1 MWKACLI
8 FLFICN
14 SANAQKAGG
23 LSVIAYYAGSNPTQ
37 IDSFPVEKLTH
48 IIFSF
53 CHLKG
58 NELHVDKAADTL
70 IIRRLVALKQ
80 RNPNLKVMF
89 SLGGWGGCAT
99 CSPVFAVKDNRK
111 AFAKSVKE
119 LCKYFG
125 ADGIDLDWEY
135 PAIAGYP
142 DHPYSPQDKQNFTQL
157 VIKLRKKLGRS
168 REISFAA
175 GGFNQYIN
183 ESVEWKPVMKRVD
196 RVNLMTYDL
205 VNGFSGS
212 TGHHTPLYSTKEQI
226 ESIDNAVQRLE
237 QMGVPSQKIA
247 IGAAFYGRV
256 WEAVLDSNSG
266 LYQTGHFRKS
276 VSFKNFGTE
285 LSADSGFIYHWD
297 DKAMAPYLYN
307 PVQHLFVTHDDKRSI
322 ALKTQYA
329 VDKRLGGIM
338 FWQLGEDLFTEGL
351 LDAIDRAK
359 QEALKK
365 KLN

>member
-1 MWKACLI
+1 MWKSLLA
-8 FLFICN
+8 FLFCLC
-14 SANAQKAGG
+14 AGAARAQQG
-23 LSVIAYYAGSNPTQ
+23 LSVIAYYAGSNPAQ
-37 IDSFPVEKLTH
+37 VDSFPVEKLTH

-58 NELHVDKAADTL
+58 NELHVDRAVDTL
-70 IIRRLVALKQ
+70 IIRKLVSLKE

-99 CSPVFAVKDNRK
+99 CSPVFADKDNRK
-111 AFAKSVKE
+111 TFAKSVRD
-119 LCKYFG
+119 LCEYFG

-135 PAIAGYP
+135 PTISGFP
-142 DHPYSPQDKQNFTQL
+142 DHPYSPNDKQNFTAL
-157 VIKLRKKLGRS
+157 VIKLRKKLGRR

-175 GGFNQYIN
+175 GGFNQYID
-183 ESVEWKPVMKRVD
+183 EAVEWKPVMKRVD

-212 TGHHTPLYSTKEQI
+212 TGHHTPLYSTGKQI

-237 QMGVPSQKIA
+237 AKGVPSAKIA

-256 WEAVLDSNSG
+256 WEAVLDSNGG
-266 LYQTGHFRKS
+266 LYQQGHFRKS

-285 LSADSGFIYHWD
+285 LSADSGFVYHWD
-297 DKAMAPYLYN
+297 EKAQAPYLYN
-307 PVQHLFVTHDDKRSI
+307 PTQHLFVTHDDKRSI

-329 VDKRLGGIM
+329 IDRRLGGIM

-351 LDAIDRAK
+351 LDAIDQARIAG
-359 QEALKK
+359 LKNK
-365 KLN
+365 

>member
-1 MWKACLI
+1 MWKLCLV
-8 FLFICN
+8 FLFLGLT
-14 SANAQKAGG
+14 ATAQDKKN
-23 LSVIAYYAGSNPTQ
+23 LSVIAYYAGGNPAQ

-53 CHLKG
+53 CHLQG
-58 NELHVDKAADTL
+58 NQLHVDKATDTL
-70 IIRRLVALKQ
+70 MIQRLVALKQ
-80 RNPNLKVMF
+80 RNPHLKVMF

-99 CSPVFAVKDNRK
+99 CSPVFADKDNRK
-111 AFAKSVKE
+111 EFAKSVKE

-135 PAIAGYP
+135 PTIAGFP
-142 DHPYSPQDKQNFTQL
+142 GHPYSPGDREAFTQL

-183 ESVEWKPVMKRVD
+183 EAVEWKPVMKRVD

-205 VNGFSGS
+205 VNGFSGN
-212 TGHHTPLYSTKEQI
+212 TGHHTPLYSTKEQV
-226 ESIDNAVQRLE
+226 ESIDNAVQKLA
-237 QMGVPSQKIA
+237 QMGVPTRKIA

-266 LYQTGHFRKS
+266 LYQQGHFRKS

-285 LSADSGFIYHWD
+285 FSTDSGYVYHWD
-297 DKAMAPYLYN
+297 EKAQAPYYYN

-322 ALKTQYA
+322 ALKTRYA
-329 VDKRLGGIM
+329 LDRHLGGIM

-351 LDAIDRAK
+351 LDAIDKAK
-359 QEALKK
+359 ADAGKK
-365 KLN
+365 E